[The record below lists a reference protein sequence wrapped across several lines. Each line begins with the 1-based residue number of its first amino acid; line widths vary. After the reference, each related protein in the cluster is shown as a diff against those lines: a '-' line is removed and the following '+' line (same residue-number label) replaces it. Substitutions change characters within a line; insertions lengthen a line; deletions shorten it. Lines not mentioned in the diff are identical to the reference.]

1 LTRRKRQARWPGEIA
16 QRRERR
22 ELRREGRYHV
32 EAVDEEL
39 AAEGLV
45 DLVGLQVL
53 DLLPGERRRRHGV
66 NVGTKGYGRG
76 CGVGV
81 CRHSGAR

>member
-1 LTRRKRQARWPGEIA
+1 VARRDSAAKRK
-16 QRRERR
+16 ERR
-22 ELRREGRYHV
+22 ERYHV

-53 DLLPGERRRRHGV
+53 DLLPGERRRRHDVCMWVRGV
-66 NVGTKGYGRG
+66 RAG
-76 CGVGV
+76 GVGVWV